1 MAGYTRQDTANNI
14 SNNSIIDADDL
25 DGEFNAIEGAFNGT
39 TGHVHDGTSGSGA
52 PILKLGPG
60 QDIVIGTTTALP
72 KTTATVDLGS
82 TAAKFKNAYLSGAI
96 ASATI
101 STTDVATIGGALGVT
116 GATTLAST
124 LAVTGATTLA
134 STLAVTGVTTL
145 TGAATLNGGLNIGAV
160 TLAEYISDT
169 VGAMVTSNTESGISV
184 TYDDADNTLDFNVN
198 DPVITL
204 AGVVTGTA
212 TMTNLGNVTIT
223 TVHTSDPTITLTGD
237 VTGSGTMTN
246 LGNVSI
252 ALTVQ
257 PNSVALGTDT
267 TGNYVAGATGG
278 TGVTITGTAGEG
290 WSPTI
295 AIGQAVATNSN
306 VTFANLTATG
316 NTILQGNLTVSGTT
330 TTVNTE
336 TINLADNIIL
346 LNSNE
351 AGTPSQ
357 NSGIEVERGTSANK
371 TLVWDEAADKWTVG
385 SETFVAATVEA
396 NLTGNVTGNSAGTHT
411 GAVVG
416 NASTATTLATARTI
430 SLAGDV
436 SGSVS
441 FNGSANVSITA
452 TIADDSHNH
461 IISNVDGLQTELNA
475 KLPLAGGS
483 MSGELS
489 SSQPIVATTIDA
501 SGRGVGIVAGV
512 SGNAILQFLNSALD
526 TQLSSLVGTSALL
539 TCTTNFTSSGN
550 ITAYSDARLKE
561 NVVTIDSALN
571 KVEQMRGVYFNKID
585 DETKTRNVGVIAQ
598 EMEEVLPEAVHT
610 REDGIKSVAYGNIVG
625 VLIEA
630 IKELKD
636 EIEVLKK
643 QVGNV

>member
-25 DGEFNAIEGAFNGT
+25 DSEFNAIEGAFNGT
-39 TGHVHDGTSGSGA
+39 SGHVHDGTSGSGA
-52 PILKLGPG
+52 PILKVGPG

-82 TAAKFKNAYLSGAI
+82 TAAKFKNAYLSGAM

-101 STTDVATIGGALGVT
+101 STTGVATVGGTLGVT
-116 GATTLAST
+116 GAATLSST
-124 LAVTGATTLA
+124 LAVTGA
-134 STLAVTGVTTL
+134 TTL
-145 TGAATLNGGLNIGAV
+145 TGAATLNGGLNIGAD

-169 VGAMVTSNTESGISV
+169 VGAMVTGNTESGISV
-184 TYDDADNTLDFNVN
+184 TYDDADNTLDFDVN

-204 AGVVTGTA
+204 DGVVTGSA

-223 TVHTSDPTITLTGD
+223 TIHASDPTLTFTGD
-237 VTGSGTMTN
+237 VTGTGTMTN

-295 AIGQAVATNSN
+295 AIGQAVATTSN
-306 VTFANLTATG
+306 VTFADITATG
-316 NTILQGNLTVSGTT
+316 NASISGNLTVSGTT

-357 NSGIEVERGTSANK
+357 NSGIEVERGTEANK

-396 NLTGNVTGNSAGTHT
+396 NLTGNSTGTHT

-416 NASTATTLATARTI
+416 NADTATALAQSVSI
-430 SLAGDV
+430 SLTGDV
-436 SGSVS
+436 SGIAS
-441 FNGSANVSITA
+441 FNGAGNVSITTTVA
-452 TIADDSHNH
+452 NDSHEH
-461 IISNVDGLQTELNA
+461 DGRYYTETESDTRYAYKAGAAQAFTASTLNA
-475 KLPLAGGS
+475 
-483 MSGELS
+483 
-489 SSQPIVATTIDA
+489 TTVDLGAWTITESASVLYFAVNGVNKMKVDA
-501 SGRGVGIVAGV
+501 SGNLTVVGDVTAK
-512 SGNAILQFLNSALD
+512 
-526 TQLSSLVGTSALL
+526 GT
-539 TCTTNFTSSGN
+539 
-550 ITAYSDARLKE
+550 I
-561 NVVTIDSALN
+561 
-571 KVEQMRGVYFNKID
+571 
-585 DETKTRNVGVIAQ
+585 
-598 EMEEVLPEAVHT
+598 
-610 REDGIKSVAYGNIVG
+610 
-625 VLIEA
+625 
-630 IKELKD
+630 
-636 EIEVLKK
+636 
-643 QVGNV
+643 

>member
-39 TGHVHDGTSGSGA
+39 TGHAHDGTTGAGS
-52 PILKLGPG
+52 PITKVGPG

-82 TAAKFKNAYLSGAI
+82 AAAKFKNAYLSGAM
-96 ASATI
+96 ASATS
-101 STTDVATIGGALGVT
+101 STTGAATVGGTLGVT
-116 GATTLAST
+116 GAATLSST
-124 LAVTGATTLA
+124 LAVTGAATLS
-134 STLAVTGVTTL
+134 STLAV
-145 TGAATLNGGLNIGAV
+145 TGAATLNGGLNIGAD

-184 TYDDADNTLDFNVN
+184 TYDDADNTLDFDVN

-204 AGVVTGTA
+204 AGVVTGSA
-212 TMTNLGNVTIT
+212 TMTNLGDVTIT

-295 AIGQAVATNSN
+295 AIGQAVATTSN
-306 VTFANLTATG
+306 VTFAAITATG

-336 TINLADNIIL
+336 TINLADNIIT

-357 NSGIEVERGTSANK
+357 NAGIEIERGTSTNK
-371 TLVWDEAADKWTVG
+371 TLVWDEAADKWTIG

-396 NLTGNVTGNSAGTHT
+396 NTSGTHT

-441 FNGSANVSITA
+441 FNGSGNVSITT
-452 TIADDSHNH
+452 TIADDSHDHVIGN
-461 IISNVDGLQTELNA
+461 IDGLQIEIDTKAELAGSSGQVFSASTLNA
-475 KLPLAGGS
+475 TTVDLGNWTVTESAGV
-483 MSGELS
+483 LYF
-489 SSQPIVATTIDA
+489 ATLGVNKMKVDA
-501 SGRGVGIVAGV
+501 SG
-512 SGNAILQFLNSALD
+512 N
-526 TQLSSLVGTSALL
+526 L
-539 TCTTNFTSSGN
+539 T
-550 ITAYSDARLKE
+550 
-561 NVVTIDSALN
+561 V
-571 KVEQMRGVYFNKID
+571 
-585 DETKTRNVGVIAQ
+585 
-598 EMEEVLPEAVHT
+598 
-610 REDGIKSVAYGNIVG
+610 
-625 VLIEA
+625 
-630 IKELKD
+630 
-636 EIEVLKK
+636 
-643 QVGNV
+643 VGNVTAYGTV

>member
-25 DGEFNAIEGAFNGT
+25 DSEFNAVEGAFNST
-39 TGHVHDGTSGSGA
+39 TGHTHDGTVGAGA
-52 PILKLGPG
+52 PIIKMGPG
-60 QDIVIGTTTALP
+60 QDLVVSTTTVLP
-72 KTTATVDLGS
+72 KVTATLDIGS
-82 TAAKFKNAYLSGAI
+82 TAAKFKDAHFSGQLNS
-96 ASATI
+96 ASI
-101 STTDVATIGGALGVT
+101 VTTGVANVGAGLTVT
-116 GATTLAST
+116 GA
-124 LAVTGATTLA
+124 AVLN
-134 STLAVTGVTTL
+134 SNL
-145 TGAATLNGGLNIGAV
+145 TVAGITTLNGAV
-160 TLAEYISDT
+160 NVGVNTLSEYISDT
-169 VGAMVTSNTESGISV
+169 VGAMVTSNTESGIVV

-198 DPVITL
+198 DPIITITG
-204 AGVVTGTA
+204 AVTGSA
-212 TMTNLGNVTIT
+212 TMTNLGDVTIT
-223 TVHTSDPTITLTGD
+223 TVHTADPTLTFTGD
-237 VTGSGTMTN
+237 VTGSGTMSD
-246 LGNVSI
+246 LGDVSI

-295 AIGQAVATNSN
+295 AIGQAVATTSN
-306 VTFANLTATG
+306 VTFADITATG

-336 TINLADNIIL
+336 TINLADNVIT

-357 NSGIEVERGTSANK
+357 NSGIEVERGTETNK

-385 SETFVAATVEA
+385 SETFVAGTVEA
-396 NLTGNVTGNSAGTHT
+396 NVTGNVTGNSAGTHT

-461 IISNVDGLQTELNA
+461 VISNIDGLQTEIDTKAELAGSSGQVFSASTLNA
-475 KLPLAGGS
+475 TTVDLGNWTVTESAGV
-483 MSGELS
+483 LYF
-489 SSQPIVATTIDA
+489 ATLGVNKMKVDA
-501 SGRGVGIVAGV
+501 SG
-512 SGNAILQFLNSALD
+512 N
-526 TQLSSLVGTSALL
+526 L
-539 TCTTNFTSSGN
+539 T
-550 ITAYSDARLKE
+550 
-561 NVVTIDSALN
+561 V
-571 KVEQMRGVYFNKID
+571 
-585 DETKTRNVGVIAQ
+585 
-598 EMEEVLPEAVHT
+598 
-610 REDGIKSVAYGNIVG
+610 
-625 VLIEA
+625 
-630 IKELKD
+630 
-636 EIEVLKK
+636 
-643 QVGNV
+643 VGNVTAYGTI